1 MEQLACNL
9 AIAYIVVMGML
20 GFILMGIDKRRAI
33 KKKWRVQEKTLL
45 MVAVLGGGIGSFLG
59 MILFR
64 HKIRHLAFMILLPLA
79 AAAYAGILL
88 KICKII

>member
-1 MEQLACNL
+1 MEQLVCNL
-9 AIAYIVVMGML
+9 AIAYIAVMGML

-88 KICKII
+88 KICRII